1 MRIAAKTP
9 RNFGKIK
16 ITYSKRKAKTMKK
29 YAIVGTGNR
38 GILAYGMPMAED
50 FKDCVELVGACDTN
64 LKRAKLLSTLAKVE
78 VPVYAAEDF
87 DKMLEET
94 KPDVVLVT
102 TCDCYHA
109 EYIVKALEFG
119 CDVISEK
126 PMTTTDKM
134 CADIIEAERRT
145 GHKVTVTFNCRFFPM
160 FVRIKQLISEGMVG
174 DVLSI
179 NYEWMLDTSHGADY
193 FRRWHRER
201 KNSGSLLIH
210 KSTHHFD
217 LANWFLDDEPV
228 KVNAFG
234 TRRFYGPTRDQRSER
249 CLTCPYKDKCEFYLD
264 INTDSD
270 YLRQL
275 YLECEDADGYYR
287 DRCVFADSIDIEDSV
302 SVNVKYAKG
311 TVMSYS
317 LTAHSPYEAMRIV
330 FNGTKGRLEC
340 DNCFGKETI
349 KFYNRL
355 GECMDI
361 TRVKER
367 NLNLMGGHGGAD
379 NAIRHNLF
387 RGIESDPLQQM
398 ADTRAGA
405 MSIGIGIAAN
415 KSMAED
421 RAVYLSEFLGDYY
434 EIGKK
439 D

>member
-1 MRIAAKTP
+1 
-9 RNFGKIK
+9 
-16 ITYSKRKAKTMKK
+16 MKK

-38 GILAYGMPMAED
+38 GILAYAMPMAEE
-50 FKDCVELVGACDTN
+50 FADCVKMVGACDTN
-64 LKRAKLLSTLAKVE
+64 YKRAELVSKKTGVD
-78 VPVYAAEDF
+78 VPVYTDF
-87 DKMLEET
+87 DKMLEEQ
-94 KPDVVLVT
+94 KPDVVIVT

-109 EYIVKALEFG
+109 KYIVKALEFG

-126 PMTTTDKM
+126 PMTTTDEM
-134 CADIIEAERRT
+134 CAEIIEAERRT
-145 GHKVTVTFNCRFFPM
+145 GHKVTVTFNCRFFPF
-160 FVRIKQLISEGMVG
+160 FVRIKQLLMEGLVG

-179 NYEWMLDTSHGADY
+179 HYEWMLDTDHGADY

-217 LANWFLDDEPV
+217 LANWFLEDEPV

-234 TRRFYGPTRDQRSER
+234 TRRFYGPTREQRSER
-249 CLTCPYKDKCEFYLD
+249 CLTCPYKDKCEFYFD
-264 INTDSD
+264 IHSDSGAV
-270 YLRQL
+270 REL
-275 YLECEDADGYYR
+275 YLECEDVDGYYR
-287 DRCVFADSIDIEDSV
+287 DKCPFSEEIDIEDSV
-302 SVNVKYAKG
+302 SLNVKYSKG

-317 LTAHSPYEAMRIV
+317 LTAHSPYECMKIV
-330 FNGTKGRLEC
+330 FNGKKGRLEC
-340 DNCFGKETI
+340 DNAFGHETI
-349 KFYNRL
+349 KFYNRY
-355 GECMDI
+355 GECVDYS
-361 TRVKER
+361 RVTER
-367 NLNLMGGHGGAD
+367 NLDLMGNHGGAD
-379 NAIRHNLF
+379 NLLRYNLF
-387 RGIESDPLQQM
+387 KGYDEDPLHQM